1 VYALLTD
8 AGITVTW
15 TESVQATIPSPDD
28 AASLHSTPSA
38 AILITR
44 RVAADPTTRA
54 ANPTT
59 EPP

>member
-28 AASLHSTPSA
+28 AASLHSAPSA